1 MSITKNSFE
10 LSWAVEAVHSKY
22 LSLLTTPS
30 NNKQIQKQTFMENL
44 NQFQAIELN
53 TSKKNDHNIQYE
65 IYSHLNIKRKQRP
78 KQNQRIFFKKK
89 KNSNKN
95 QQQIQI

>member
-1 MSITKNSFE
+1 
-10 LSWAVEAVHSKY
+10 
-22 LSLLTTPS
+22 
-30 NNKQIQKQTFMENL
+30 MENL

-78 KQNQRIFFKKK
+78 KQNQRIFFLKKK
-89 KNSNKN
+89 E
-95 QQQIQI
+95 QQ